1 MNSLTENDIRR
12 IKPEIFKCLQNAA
25 QHLSLMLEKDIQVM
39 EPEVT
44 TFDVKRIPY
53 IFGGSQK
60 VVSGI
65 YVGYHGENL
74 PQGNMISYDGHLL
87 LTFNLESA
95 FELAAI
101 LMEGL
106 QVPIGSV
113 NGMTESVFSE
123 IGNVFGTSFITAM
136 ANYIGVRV
144 MPSVP
149 VVINYRSTSILKY
162 LLGKMKRKEGRVLL
176 IQTQIIADEI
186 SVEGKFLLIP
196 EDYDSLISITNNP

>member
-1 MNSLTENDIRR
+1 MD
-12 IKPEIFKCLQNAA
+12 P
-25 QHLSLMLEKDIQVM
+25 D
-39 EPEVT
+39 VT

-65 YVGYHGENL
+65 YVGYYGENL
-74 PQGNMISYDGHLL
+74 PDDNTISYDGHLL

-95 FELAAI
+95 FELAAL

-106 QVPIGSV
+106 QIPIGSV

-136 ANYIGVRV
+136 ANFVGVRV

-149 VVINYRSTSILKY
+149 VVINYRSTAILEY
-162 LLGKMKRKEGRVLL
+162 LLDKMKRKDGRVLL
-176 IQTQIIADEI
+176 IQTQIVADEI
-186 SVEGKFLLIP
+186 AVEGKFLLIP
-196 EDYDSLISITNNP
+196 EDYESLLSIIKKP

>member
-1 MNSLTENDIRR
+1 MESINANDIRR
-12 IKPEIFKCLQNAA
+12 IQPEISKCLQNAG
-25 QHLSLMLEKDIQVM
+25 QHLSLMLEKNVQVM
-39 EPEVT
+39 EPVLSSFEVNR
-44 TFDVKRIPY
+44 VPY

-65 YVGYHGENL
+65 YMAYNGENL
-74 PQGNMISYDGHLL
+74 PNGTCHSCDGHLL

-106 QVPIGSV
+106 SIPIGHV

-123 IGNVFGTSFITAM
+123 IGNIFCTSFITAM
-136 ANYIGVRV
+136 ANFIGVRL

-149 VVINYRSTSILKY
+149 VVINYRSNAILEY
-162 LLGKMKRKEGRVLL
+162 LLDKMKRKDGNVML
-176 IQTQIIADEI
+176 IQTRIIADDI

-196 EDYDSLISITNNP
+196 EDYTSLTSINKTH